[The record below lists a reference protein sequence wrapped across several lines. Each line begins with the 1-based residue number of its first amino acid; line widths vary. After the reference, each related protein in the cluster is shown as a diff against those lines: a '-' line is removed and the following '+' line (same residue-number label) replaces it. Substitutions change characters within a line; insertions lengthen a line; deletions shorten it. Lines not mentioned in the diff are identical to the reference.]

1 MENKRD
7 IALVDCDNFF
17 VSCERIFR
25 PDLNTR
31 PVVVLSSNDGCVV
44 SRSQEV
50 KAMGVKMGEP
60 WFKLQKYHSVITA
73 FSSNFKLYAD
83 ISSRVKRLLADFS
96 PIQES
101 YSIDES
107 FLELTGFRDVWDKA
121 FTIRHEM
128 MRQLSIPVCI
138 GIAPTKTLAKL
149 ANHIAKKHPRSRGV
163 FSWNRLTERQKQT
176 LLTAIPVS
184 GIWGIGRRMDRHLA
198 RQGIT
203 TAWQLKNANLDMI
216 RSRYGVILARLV
228 AELRGEPCLDLVE
241 MRPPRQQILSSRSF
255 GHLVSRLD
263 VLENAVAYH
272 ASHVSET
279 LRKEKSLANL
289 IQVFLQTDRFRDD
302 LPQHAPQVWQSFP
315 APTDDTLTITQTA
328 IAGLRDIASPRA
340 AYKKAGVCLHGLIP
354 ATDITPDLF
363 CQQGS
368 PALTATIDAI
378 NQRFGSGTLCV
389 ASNNAQ
395 THLWQPRK
403 EKVSPEYTT
412 RWSDFLICN

>member
-1 MENKRD
+1 MENQRD

-17 VSCERIFR
+17 VSCERVFR
-25 PDLNTR
+25 PDLNSR

-50 KAMGVKMGEP
+50 KAMGIKMGEP
-60 WFKLQKYHSVITA
+60 WFKLQKYHHLITC

-83 ISSRVKRLLADFS
+83 ISSRVKRLLAAFS

-107 FLELTGFRDVWDKA
+107 FLELTGFPDVWDRA

-128 MRQLSIPVCI
+128 LRQLSIPVCI

-176 LLTAIPVS
+176 LLTAIPIS
-184 GIWGIGRRMDRHLA
+184 EIWGIGKKMGRHLA
-198 RQGIT
+198 RQQIT
-203 TAWQLKNANLDMI
+203 TAWQLKTANLDMI
-216 RSRYGVILARLV
+216 RARYGVILARLV
-228 AELRGEPCLDLVE
+228 TELREEPCLDLVE
-241 MRPPRQQILSSRSF
+241 IRPPRQQILSSRSF

-279 LRKEKSLANL
+279 LRKEKSVANML
-289 IQVFLQTDRFRDD
+289 QVFLQTDRFRND
-302 LPQHAPQVWQSFP
+302 LPQHFPQTWQSFP
-315 APTDDTLTITQTA
+315 SPTNDTLTITRTA
-328 IAGLRDIASPRA
+328 IAGLRDIACPLV
-340 AYKKAGVCLHGLIP
+340 AYKKAGVCLHGLMP

-363 CQQGS
+363 TQRSS
-368 PALTATIDAI
+368 PALTATLDAI
-378 NQRFGSGTLCV
+378 NQRFGPNTLCV

-395 THLWQPRK
+395 TRLWQPRK
-403 EKVSPEYTT
+403 EKISPEYTT
-412 RWSDFLICN
+412 RWNDFLICH

>member
-1 MENKRD
+1 MGTQRD

-25 PDLNTR
+25 PDLNNR

-50 KAMGVKMGEP
+50 KAMGIKMGEP
-60 WFKLQKYHSVITA
+60 WFKLNKYHQVITA

-83 ISSRVKRLLADFS
+83 ISSRVKRLLGTFS

-107 FLELTGFRDVWDKA
+107 FLELTGFKDVWDRA
-121 FTIRHEM
+121 FSIRHEM

-163 FSWNRLTERQKQT
+163 FSWNRLTEPQKQS
-176 LLTAIPVS
+176 LLTAIPV
-184 GIWGIGRRMDRHLA
+184 GEIWGIGHRMNRHLV
-198 RQGIT
+198 RQGICS
-203 TAWQLKNANLDMI
+203 AWQLKNADLDMI
-216 RSRYGVILARLV
+216 RARYGVILARLV
-228 AELRGEPCLDLVE
+228 TELREEPCLDLVE
-241 MRPPRQQILSSRSF
+241 IRPPRQQILSSRSF

-272 ASHVSET
+272 ANHVSET
-279 LRKEKSLANL
+279 LRKEKSVANL
-289 IQVFLQTDRFRDD
+289 IQVFLQTDRFRND
-302 LPQHAPQVWQSFP
+302 LPQHSPQIWQSFP
-315 APTDDTLTITQTA
+315 SPTDDTLTITKTA

-340 AYKKAGVCLHGLIP
+340 AYKKAGVCLHGLMP
-354 ATDITPDLF
+354 ATDTTPDLF
-363 CQQGS
+363 TQQGS
-368 PALTATIDAI
+368 SAITTAMDAI
-378 NQRFGSGTLCV
+378 NQRFGSGTICV
-389 ASNNAQ
+389 ASNNAK
-395 THLWQPRK
+395 TRLWQPRK
-403 EKVSPEYTT
+403 ERISPEYTT
-412 RWSDFLICN
+412 RWNDFLICY